1 MGASGG
7 CEGGGFLV
15 VVMQCRSYAVMQGG
29 GAGIWGMHGEGGG
42 GPY

>member
-29 GAGIWGMHGEGGG
+29 GAEIWGMHGEGGG
-42 GPY
+42 WPY